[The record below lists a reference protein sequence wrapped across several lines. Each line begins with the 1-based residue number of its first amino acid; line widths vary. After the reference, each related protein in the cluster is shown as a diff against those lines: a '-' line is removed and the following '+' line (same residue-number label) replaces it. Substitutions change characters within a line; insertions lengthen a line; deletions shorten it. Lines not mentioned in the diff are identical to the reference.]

1 MYTRYTSMV
10 IQISLLKKKS
20 QINDEK
26 TNHKMVA
33 ADSYFS
39 HRQLHLG
46 R

>member
-1 MYTRYTSMV
+1 MYTRYTSEV

-26 TNHKMVA
+26 TNYKMVA
-33 ADSYFS
+33 TDSYFS